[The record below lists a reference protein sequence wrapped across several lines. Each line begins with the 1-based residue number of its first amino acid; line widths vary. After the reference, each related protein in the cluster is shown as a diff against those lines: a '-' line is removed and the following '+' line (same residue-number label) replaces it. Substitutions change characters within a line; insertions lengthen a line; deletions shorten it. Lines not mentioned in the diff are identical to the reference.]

1 MTRDAT
7 NWLLEIL
14 RLGNRILQ
22 MAEGMDFAEYQSS
35 EWPRIGIERYL
46 ISLGEAARAAMHQ
59 DPGLSERFPDLVKAN
74 DLRNFLTHAY
84 LHVDDLVVWNA
95 VNEELPGLLED
106 LGQFVSD
113 RDV

>member
-14 RLGNRILQ
+14 RLGNRILR
-22 MAEGMDFAEYQSS
+22 MTEGMEFAEYQSS
-35 EWPRIGIERYL
+35 EWPRIGVERHL

-59 DPGLSERFPDLVKAN
+59 DPALRTRLPELVKAN
-74 DLRNFLTHAY
+74 DMRNFLTHAY

-95 VNEELPGLLED
+95 KTEELPRFLEEI
-106 LGQFVSD
+106 QQVID
-113 RDV
+113 R